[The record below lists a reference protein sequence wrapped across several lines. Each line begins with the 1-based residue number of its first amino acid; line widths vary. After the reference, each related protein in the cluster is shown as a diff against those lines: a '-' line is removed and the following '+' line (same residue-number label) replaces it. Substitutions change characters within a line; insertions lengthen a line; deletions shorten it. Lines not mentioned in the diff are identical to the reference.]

1 MVTAA
6 MSLTTT
12 STESWGRR
20 TSAVC
25 RLEGVQ
31 AQHDRELRPLSW
43 PYVPC
48 PSVPTLL
55 ARWLLLESLKS
66 HTRVRGKGE
75 MCGMVYRFDA
85 HRLIPT
91 SPCTICQDHKHICL
105 FMAQPLWFFVQYLNV
120 CVCVC
125 VHAPCALYKEVS
137 FSLRACVDADIFI
150 GANHKRSVMIIQS
163 ACRTKQS

>member
-1 MVTAA
+1 MATAA
-6 MSLTTT
+6 MSLMTT

-20 TSAVC
+20 TSAVF

-31 AQHDRELRPLSW
+31 AQHDRELWPLSW
-43 PYVPC
+43 PFVPS

-66 HTRVRGKGE
+66 HTRVKGKGE
-75 MCGMVYRFDA
+75 MCGMVYRFEA

-105 FMAQPLWFFVQYLNV
+105 FMAQPLWFFVQYL
-120 CVCVC
+120 CVCVFVYVC
-125 VHAPCALYKEVS
+125 THLVHFIEIS
-137 FSLRACVDADIFI
+137 FSLCACVDADIFI
-150 GANHKRSVMIIQS
+150 GANHKKSVMIIQS
-163 ACRTKQS
+163 ACKTK